1 MCVWS
6 LALAALFVHK
16 VFVEGA
22 VIEVTAG
29 GKVVEPTYQFSDISG
44 AHLVNLTGSAD
55 KVKASGDMETGSGNS
70 VNTMAAELSAMAA
83 ELSFMRMVTMYTTPW
98 AQAWNGNTFY
108 FLVRQRGIQCPG
120 GTSPVTE
127 AECRS
132 IEAAAN
138 HPETIPF
145 GDWWKLA
152 PRSNSYG
159 FPGSTSAAGDSSYPL
174 SEPNKLPGCT
184 MYANSI
190 VWNIGG
196 TTNGWSET
204 HWKPVCK
211 LSAPSTMHV

>member
-6 LALAALFVHK
+6 LALAALFVPK

-29 GKVVEPTYQFSDISG
+29 GQVTEPTYQFSDVSG

-70 VNTMAAELSAMAA
+70 VNTMAAELSFIGNSVNTTAAELSSIGNSVSTMAA
-83 ELSFMRMVTMYTTPW
+83 ELSFMRMVTMYTSPYH
-98 AQAWNGNTFY
+98 QAWNGNTFY

-127 AECRS
+127 TECRS
-132 IEAAAN
+132 IEVAAN
-138 HPETIPF
+138 NQYTIPF

-152 PRSNSYG
+152 ARSNSYG
-159 FPGSTSAAGDSSYPL
+159 FPGSTSPAGDS
-174 SEPNKLPGCT
+174 
-184 MYANSI
+184 
-190 VWNIGG
+190 
-196 TTNGWSET
+196 
-204 HWKPVCK
+204 
-211 LSAPSTMHV
+211 